1 MLLAI
6 DAGNT
11 NIKLGLFRGPELL
24 ANWRL
29 TSDRQRPADE
39 YGSELRG
46 LFDSAGINVADVEA
60 SIIASVVPQLND
72 TLRLMSERHMKLTPV
87 FVDHTTKTGLKI
99 LYDQPAE
106 LGVDRIVSAVA
117 AVEKY
122 GAPCIVVDFG
132 TATTFNAINS
142 QREYLG
148 GIIAPGIETSAE
160 ALFSRAAKL
169 PRVSIERPT
178 NLIGR
183 STVEAMQSGI
193 FYGYANLV
201 DGLLEDMLQA
211 MQETPKV
218 PPKVIATGGLAR
230 FIADALHFIDEFE
243 QNLTLDGLRIVY
255 EMNKA

>member
-11 NIKLGLFRGPELL
+11 NIKLGLFQGAELL

-29 TSDRQRPADE
+29 ATDRSRSADE
-39 YGSELRG
+39 YGNEVRG
-46 LFDSAGINVADVEA
+46 LFAAIDVKQVEA
-60 SIIASVVPQLND
+60 IVVACVVPQLHD
-72 TLRLMSERHMKLTPV
+72 TLKEMSERYFQLTPL
-87 FVDHTTKTGLKI
+87 FVDHTTKTGLTI
-99 LYDQPAE
+99 LYDNPSE

-122 GAPCIVVDFG
+122 GAPCVVIDFG

-142 QREYLG
+142 KREYLG
-148 GIIAPGIETSAE
+148 GIIAPGIMTSAE

-169 PRVSIERPT
+169 PRVAIERPK

-193 FYGYANLV
+193 FHGYVNLV
-201 DGLLEDMLQA
+201 EGLLKDVMQA
-211 MQETPKV
+211 MQET
-218 PPKVIATGGLAR
+218 PKVIATGGLAR
-230 FIADALHFIDEFE
+230 VIGDALHFVYEFD

-255 EMNKA
+255 ELNKA

>member
-1 MLLAI
+1 MLGHSAERHRIGGSARNRSSTLRVMRS
-6 DAGNT
+6 T
-11 NIKLGLFRGPELL
+11 NGFR
-24 ANWRL
+24 A
-29 TSDRQRPADE
+29 
-39 YGSELRG
+39 
-46 LFDSAGINVADVEA
+46 A
-60 SIIASVVPQLND
+60 SPYAHSVVPPLND
-72 TLRLMSERHMKLTPV
+72 TLTLMSESHLKLTPV

-142 QREYLG
+142 RREYLG
-148 GIIAPGIETSAE
+148 GIIAPGIETAAE
-160 ALFSRAAKL
+160 ALFARAAKL
-169 PRVSIERPT
+169 PRVSIEQPQ

-201 DGLLEDMLQA
+201 DGLLEDMLHA
-211 MQETPKV
+211 MQET
-218 PPKVIATGGLAR
+218 PKVIATGGLAR
-230 FIADALHFIDEFE
+230 VIADALHFIDEFD